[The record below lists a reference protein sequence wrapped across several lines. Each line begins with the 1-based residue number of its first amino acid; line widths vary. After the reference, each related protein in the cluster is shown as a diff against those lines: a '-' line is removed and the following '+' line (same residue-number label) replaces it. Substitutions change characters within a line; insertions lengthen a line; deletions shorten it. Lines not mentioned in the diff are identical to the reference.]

1 MGRILGVCLLSAVFL
16 SGRALRSA
24 EQDVW
29 WPDYAGGPAS
39 ARYFDAS
46 QINKSNVGKL
56 AIAWTYPH
64 GETGSNPI
72 VVGGV
77 IYGRGRNGSL
87 IALDAKTGKEIWIRE
102 GMQAMTAR
110 GMNYWASKDG
120 HDRRLIFSMND
131 YLQEINAATGQPIYA
146 FGKDGVVDLREGLGR
161 DPATIGRIQSGTPG
175 RIFENLI
182 LGLMLEGPPRQ
193 PCSG

>member
-1 MGRILGVCLLSAVFL
+1 MRVQPGSTGLSRLLRLGCLGMLVVSAAGL
-16 SGRALRSA
+16 QSA
-24 EQDVW
+24 DQDAW

-46 QINKSNVGKL
+46 QIKKSNVDKL
-56 AIAWTYPH
+56 AIAWTYPY

-87 IALDAKTGKEIWIRE
+87 IALDAKTGKEIWIRD

-110 GMNYWASKDG
+110 GM
-120 HDRRLIFSMND
+120 
-131 YLQEINAATGQPIYA
+131 
-146 FGKDGVVDLREGLGR
+146 
-161 DPATIGRIQSGTPG
+161 
-175 RIFENLI
+175 
-182 LGLMLEGPPRQ
+182 
-193 PCSG
+193 